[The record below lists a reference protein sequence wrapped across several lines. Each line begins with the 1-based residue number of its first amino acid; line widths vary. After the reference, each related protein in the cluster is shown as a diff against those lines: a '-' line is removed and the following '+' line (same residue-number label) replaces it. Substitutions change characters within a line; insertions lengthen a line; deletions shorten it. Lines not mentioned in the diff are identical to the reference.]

1 MYPITILG
9 GDGTKGDRGT
19 TGCGGGF
26 LHISEA
32 KGRGVEKGM
41 AKRWVLWSLDGSS
54 SRVRTYDLAVNSRTL
69 CQLSYRG
76 FDDSGWNIRP
86 QNLLARLPNAPPSL
100 IPTEPAPSCL
110 RQHAPRCGPL
120 VARVP
125 EPAHAPVKTGGIPAH
140 LRPWSGQ
147 PALGGVSVV
156 VADQPR
162 LAIT

>member
-1 MYPITILG
+1 MLRNPGRSELERIHSLRRCNIPRASGADKAGLAQNE
-9 GDGTKGDRGT
+9 
-19 TGCGGGF
+19 GGG
-26 LHISEA
+26 IV
-32 KGRGVEKGM
+32 RGSSG
-41 AKRWVLWSLDGSS
+41 AYDGSS